1 MSTSSKY
8 KVLVNYIIGPILFVV
23 LSYFIYRNLTRK
35 QDLASSWEN
44 LKTVFQQHFW
54 LLAVLV
60 VLMLVN
66 WTLEAVK
73 WRYLVQ
79 SVERISLFRGV
90 RAVMSGLSFS
100 LFIPNGLGEY
110 LGRMLYLHDGKRL
123 RSISVSIVGS
133 ISQVIITFIMGLI
146 GTTIL
151 LHKGVDNGTLP
162 ASPVLKWWM
171 EGLFYFITASTVLLI
186 LMYFKIS
193 WFAKWLQKIPW
204 VYRNRIF
211 IISLESYDT
220 RLLAQVLFF
229 SFLRYL
235 VFILQYLLVFYMLGI
250 QIPLLECS
258 AATAAMFLIMA
269 VVPTIP
275 VAEVSVR
282 GQISLQLFGL
292 FSSNNL
298 GIVSAAILI
307 WLVNII
313 VPSIL
318 GTLFILGVKL
328 FKNK

>member
-1 MSTSSKY
+1 M
-8 KVLVNYIIGPILFVV
+8 VV
-23 LSYFIYRNLTRK
+23 LLG
-35 QDLASSWEN
+35 
-44 LKTVFQQHFW
+44 
-54 LLAVLV
+54 
-60 VLMLVN
+60 LMILN

-79 SVERISLFRGV
+79 SVERISLFTGL

-100 LFIPNGLGEY
+100 LFIPNGVGEY

-133 ISQVIITFIMGLI
+133 ISQVIVTFIMGLI
-146 GTTIL
+146 GTVIL
-151 LHKGVDNGTLP
+151 LHQTSNNGTLP
-162 ASPVLKWWM
+162 TSPISQWWIQ
-171 EGLFYFITASTVLLI
+171 GLFYFIIASTILLI

-193 WFAKWLQKIPW
+193 WFARWLQKIPFI
-204 VYRNRIF
+204 YRNRIF

-220 RLLAQVLFF
+220 SLLAKVLFF
-229 SFLRYL
+229 AFLRYL
-235 VFILQYLLVFYMLGI
+235 VFIVQYLLVFYMLDI
-250 QIPLLECS
+250 HMSVLDCS
-258 AATAAMFLIMA
+258 AVTAAMFLIMA

-275 VAEVSVR
+275 VAEVGVR

-298 GIVSAAILI
+298 GIISAAILI

-313 VPSIL
+313 IPSIL
-318 GTLFILGVKL
+318 GTLFILSIKL